1 MNPLLKMHNVVY
13 KINQR
18 TILNIPEFAVE
29 ENEIMGI
36 MGPNGAGKST
46 LLKLLAFLDFP
57 SEGNIEYKQ
66 KKIRK
71 DNITLDVR
79 RKFAIAM
86 QQASLLNTT
95 VYQNVAIGLKIRK
108 LPKKEIK
115 DKVEHWLD
123 IFNITHLAKKHAHQ
137 LSGGEAQR
145 VNLARAM
152 VLEPEVLFLDEP
164 FASLDF
170 PTKIQLLRELKEILK
185 KTNTTTVF
193 VSHDL
198 LEVKYLTDKL
208 AILMDGKIR
217 QVGETPK
224 VIQAPNETTA
234 PFINEWSSFIK

>member
-18 TILNIPEFAVE
+18 TILDIPEFAVE

-115 DKVEHWLD
+115 EKVEHWLD
-123 IFNITHLAKKHAHQ
+123 IFNITHLAKKHAYQ
-137 LSGGEAQR
+137 LSGGEAQ
-145 VNLARAM
+145 
-152 VLEPEVLFLDEP
+152 
-164 FASLDF
+164 
-170 PTKIQLLRELKEILK
+170 
-185 KTNTTTVF
+185 
-193 VSHDL
+193 
-198 LEVKYLTDKL
+198 
-208 AILMDGKIR
+208 G
-217 QVGETPK
+217 
-224 VIQAPNETTA
+224 
-234 PFINEWSSFIK
+234 

>member
-95 VYQNVAIGLKIRK
+95 VYQNVAIGYSG
-108 LPKKEIK
+108 
-115 DKVEHWLD
+115 
-123 IFNITHLAKKHAHQ
+123 FNGVICYKNHNGQNRHDRNRYEKSGFSFGHNSIEQ
-137 LSGGEAQR
+137 L
-145 VNLARAM
+145 N
-152 VLEPEVLFLDEP
+152 
-164 FASLDF
+164 
-170 PTKIQLLRELKEILK
+170 
-185 KTNTTTVF
+185 
-193 VSHDL
+193 
-198 LEVKYLTDKL
+198 
-208 AILMDGKIR
+208 
-217 QVGETPK
+217 
-224 VIQAPNETTA
+224 
-234 PFINEWSSFIK
+234 

>member
-1 MNPLLKMHNVVY
+1 MNPLLKMQNVVY
-13 KINQR
+13 KINKK
-18 TILNIPEFAVE
+18 TVLDIPEFSVE

-57 SEGNIEYKQ
+57 SEGSIEFKQ

-71 DNITLDVR
+71 DNISLDVR

-108 LPKKEIK
+108 LPKKTIK
-115 DKVEHWLD
+115 EKVEQWLD
-123 IFNITHLAKKHAHQ
+123 IFNIAHLAKKHAYQ

-164 FASLDF
+164 FAALDF

-185 KTNTTTVF
+185 RTNTTTVF

-198 LEVKYLTDKL
+198 LEIKYLTDKL
-208 AILMDGKIR
+208 AILMDGQIR
-217 QVGETPK
+217 QVGTTAE
-224 VIQAPNETTA
+224 VIRYPNETTA